1 MIFQDPMT
9 SLNPL
14 FTIDGRFINGN
25 KLTQA
30 PKVSFNAIVRY
41 TIPMGDMGSVTLQG
55 DGRWQDKSFS
65 GIDNDPTEVIDAFEV
80 LNARVQ
86 WRSASKKISIE
97 GFVDNLLDKTIVQH
111 VFAPTLG
118 SYPTTITAT
127 LPSFDS
133 GFRSVGRPRTWGV
146 KGTYNF

>member
-1 MIFQDPMT
+1 
-9 SLNPL
+9 
-14 FTIDGRFINGN
+14 
-25 KLTQA
+25 
-30 PKVSFNAIVRY
+30 
-41 TIPMGDMGSVTLQG
+41 VTLQG

-65 GIDNDPTEVIDAFEV
+65 GIDNDPSEVIGKYGV
-80 LNARVQ
+80 LNGRIA
-86 WRSASKKISIE
+86 WRNVSKKVTIE
-97 GFVDNLLDKTIVQH
+97 GFVDNALDKTIVQH

-133 GFRSVGRPRTWGV
+133 GFRSFNRPRTWGV